1 MVAQDSAPVDGAYPR
16 QSLRQTTTGRCGQP
30 PQVGVRLRSRPLV
43 ASLASDPAATSGVPD
58 EKRTKHMDTKN
69 RTETSLEESIGPDT
83 TSRIATA
90 ASAVIAAWVVF
101 VVVGGLEPIGR
112 HFLILGGLRVV
123 LLAVLIGF
131 AAVGARGSRL
141 GRVGLGLAAVGAVAN
156 LAGGIGSVVVDGWT
170 FNPFAPGMEDQPVA
184 WYPYVIGLS
193 AFLFAVGGIL
203 TGIAGRSGG
212 WLAVAAVLGG
222 VLYPMAF
229 VMQGLLGH
237 DPGDLVG
244 HLIWIAPWLTLALV
258 MSRLAPKSTRQ

>member
-1 MVAQDSAPVDGAYPR
+1 
-16 QSLRQTTTGRCGQP
+16 
-30 PQVGVRLRSRPLV
+30 
-43 ASLASDPAATSGVPD
+43 
-58 EKRTKHMDTKN
+58 MDIKI
-69 RTETSLEESIGPDT
+69 RTETSLDQRSGSGL
-83 TSRIATA
+83 TSRIGLAVA
-90 ASAVIAAWVVF
+90 AVIAAWVVF
-101 VVVGGLEPIGR
+101 VLIGGLESIGR
-112 HFLILGGLRVV
+112 HFLVLGVLRVV
-123 LLAVLIGF
+123 LLGALLGF
-131 AAVGARGSRL
+131 AAAFVARSSRL

-193 AFLFAVGGIL
+193 AFLFAIGGIL
-203 TGIAGRSGG
+203 TGIAARSAG

-244 HLIWIAPWLTLALV
+244 HLIWIAPWLALTLG
-258 MSRLAPKSTRQ
+258 MSRLAPESVQH